1 MIALM
6 FMSSQPLHWPKVL
19 STASMPKS
27 DFQTLKKQG
36 WWRPTRGFL
45 VEPPKGERYTWQ
57 QHCYLGYVRALVRQY
72 PGGVVFAGTTAAMLL
87 GYPVWPSPVD
97 ILAYK
102 NGGRCEARELPSHP
116 YSARKARFRSMN
128 GRTIT
133 RAIDLGH
140 GVYTTTH
147 EQTAV
152 DVARLAASETAFI
165 IVCSILGRLAT
176 SGDIYQDRTDPEFLE
191 REAAARARMMAMAEE
206 LPSNAGRRRA
216 MQVISTA
223 SGQVESLA
231 EARVLW
237 IIRAYGLPSP
247 IMQYRILVDGREFF
261 GDFVWPERKL
271 IVEFNGEGKYRDDE
285 KNRRV
290 ADERARES
298 QLRSAGYEVVNI
310 SWKQL
315 ADHEYIARL
324 IHGFLNRGS
333 SMSLP
338 DPNVQLHLMHSEK
351 SLRRDFGASRTVTAR
366 SSSRRIHGAGD
377 KPRK

>member
-176 SGDIYQDRTDPEFLE
+176 SGDIYQDRTDP
-191 REAAARARMMAMAEE
+191 
-206 LPSNAGRRRA
+206 
-216 MQVISTA
+216 
-223 SGQVESLA
+223 
-231 EARVLW
+231 
-237 IIRAYGLPSP
+237 
-247 IMQYRILVDGREFF
+247 
-261 GDFVWPERKL
+261 
-271 IVEFNGEGKYRDDE
+271 
-285 KNRRV
+285 
-290 ADERARES
+290 
-298 QLRSAGYEVVNI
+298 
-310 SWKQL
+310 
-315 ADHEYIARL
+315 
-324 IHGFLNRGS
+324 
-333 SMSLP
+333 
-338 DPNVQLHLMHSEK
+338 
-351 SLRRDFGASRTVTAR
+351 
-366 SSSRRIHGAGD
+366 
-377 KPRK
+377 